1 MRSHVV
7 QALRARRHDRRGT
20 YRYLFVFDDR
30 QSSVHF
36 LFLCFQGGSRGCEG
50 RCRQKIAACGIDS
63 FCPLRLFRCWLVRFF
78 STVLQVKRVV
88 LTSIYAV
95 HARHATAVI
104 YPVFLAIDARRLAF
118 AGAETAPV
126 ALALVDR
133 DAEQR
138 KAGEETQYRS
148 YRTNSIAVSSS
159 VPPCQHEQHN
169 ECRDSDQKR
178 RQALYPHLRFIKGIA
193 VRPLGEIGKQ
203 VVFPSVQGSEKIGS
217 DTPVGAVTERA
228 KPRTSRC
235 RRSGLR

>member
-1 MRSHVV
+1 MLS
-7 QALRARRHDRRGT
+7 G
-20 YRYLFVFDDR
+20 R
-30 QSSVHF
+30 QSR
-36 LFLCFQGGSRGCEG
+36 LRGPLSSENCG
-50 RCRQKIAACGIDS
+50 VRYRFVLSAQAFPLLACS
-63 FCPLRLFRCWLVRFF
+63 FF

-126 ALALVDR
+126 ALAPSIVMR
-133 DAEQR
+133 NNEKR
-138 KAGEETQYRS
+138 EETQYRS

-217 DTPVGAVTERA
+217 DTPVGACTERA